1 MTNWL
6 LSRWLSLDL
15 DLIASTDEALD
26 SHSGASFKCQP
37 VLERVWTGAPLW
49 PTLECCGYT
58 GKLPS
63 VNVTQ
68 ILERIWHAGD
78 IKGEKNDSLTLQ
90 VPVLLRLQENTKCS
104 PVGMELSSEWNI
116 SFFSN
121 RSSATVDSR
130 WNKVAA
136 SLVPESQVAER
147 PACVLTPGLQRETS
161 WTDYFSKRSSWLG
174 VLAESLEGSHT
185 FPLWLD
191 NHRDG
196 PSSCACARVRS
207 FHWQWPML
215 SHCTCRERKLFWQS
229 HETKTKAALNLSVC
243 AAVIDSHKPPIR
255 MRM

>member
-1 MTNWL
+1 MTDWL

-15 DLIASTDEALD
+15 YLIASTYEALD
-26 SHSGASFKCQP
+26 SHSASSFKCQT

-68 ILERIWHAGD
+68 ILERKWHPGD
-78 IKGEKNDSLTLQ
+78 NKGGGEWLSDPSGACAFAAARKYKKQPGWDGTLKRVKHQ
-90 VPVLLRLQENTKCS
+90 L
-104 PVGMELSSEWNI
+104 
-116 SFFSN
+116 FSN

-147 PACVLTPGLQRETS
+147 TISVLTPGLQRETS

-174 VLAESLEGSHT
+174 VRAESLEGFHM

-191 NHRDG
+191 NHCDG
-196 PSSCACARVRS
+196 PSSCVCV
-207 FHWQWPML
+207 H
-215 SHCTCRERKLFWQS
+215 
-229 HETKTKAALNLSVC
+229 VC
-243 AAVIDSHKPPIR
+243 AHSIDNDPCCHTTQVESESCFDRVMKQRPRRH
-255 MRM
+255 